1 MSGKIEAIFV
11 YPEEGGAPVAKD
23 TARVVAG
30 RGLDGDQRR
39 AAHRAVTVLSL
50 EQWKE
55 TLAELQADLPL
66 STRRANVIVSGV
78 DLPSS
83 VGKQLRLGA
92 VTLEIVGE
100 TVPCG
105 TMDAAYQGLKNAL
118 APGLRAGVHG
128 RVVAEG
134 TIQPGDAVE
143 IVAAGATA
151 KQ

>member
-1 MSGKIEAIFV
+1 LSGKIEAIFI

-30 RGLDGDQRR
+30 RGLEGDQRR

-55 TLAELQADLPL
+55 TLADLKADLPL

-83 VGKQLRLGA
+83 VGKQLRLGSVA
-92 VTLEIVGE
+92 LEVVGE

-105 TMDAAYQGLKNAL
+105 TMDEAYQGLKDAL

-128 RVVAEG
+128 RIVSEG
-134 TIQPGDAVE
+134 TMQTGDSVE
-143 IVAAGATA
+143 IVALGETA
-151 KQ
+151 KK